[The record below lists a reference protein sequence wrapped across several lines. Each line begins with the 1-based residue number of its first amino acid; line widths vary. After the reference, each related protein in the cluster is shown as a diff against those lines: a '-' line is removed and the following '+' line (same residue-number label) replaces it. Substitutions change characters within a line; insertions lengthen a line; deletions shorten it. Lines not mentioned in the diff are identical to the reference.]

1 MLNGLHPLD
10 GLEFAQKL
18 SVIRAACRGMMVIL
32 AGIAFGFSLV
42 VYFALDGIAL
52 AGNMVSVG
60 GVSILAIGAGVLTPF
75 VLLVAWK
82 LGQSKRDAAV
92 RKLAAVHPE
101 VVGSE
106 AESEGLLD
114 AYAGG
119 KFTEYAI
126 TTGVGFVWAVVF
138 HVISSPLM
146 LLWIAVLIGFLA
158 WRFPTVSNAKSWY
171 DMAVQQLVRLRESKR
186 NLPEST

>member
-1 MLNGLHPLD
+1 MATAPHPFD
-10 GLEFAQKL
+10 VTEFAQKL
-18 SVIRAACRGMMVIL
+18 SVIRTVCLGMMVIL

-52 AGNMVSVG
+52 AGNMLSVG

-75 VLLVAWK
+75 VPLVAWK
-82 LGQSKRDAAV
+82 VGQSKRAAGV
-92 RKLAAVHPE
+92 RKLVDAHPE
-101 VVGSE
+101 VIGSE
-106 AESEGLLD
+106 AETEGLLD

-126 TTGVGFVWAVVF
+126 ATGVGFVWAIVF

-146 LLWIAVLIGFLA
+146 LAWIAVLIGFLA
-158 WRFPTVSNAKSWY
+158 VRFPTVSNAKSWY
-171 DMAVQQLVRLRESKR
+171 NKAAQELIRLRDAKR
-186 NLPEST
+186 NLS